1 MSNRKSISP
10 NEDRSLIAEVNGFCP
25 LCNAQLLFI
34 KNNKKHKN
42 YEIAHIYPCNPTK
55 EQVKILKN
63 CERLSDNSEDEIN
76 KIAICLTCHNKI
88 DCERTVEEYEKL
100 VNIKKNLLE
109 KKSVR
114 AIFNEISLQDDLIDI
129 INSLVQ
135 KLKTPEKIKINN
147 KAVKIKNK
155 ITDPLL
161 RNKIRENVADYYKF
175 IDNYFKSC
183 NLNDKQYE
191 IILSNFRLAYLKISE
206 NEDNQ
211 EKIFENMVDW
221 LLQQSKKSYR
231 FANYI
236 IISYFVHHCEV
247 YDDIS

>member
-1 MSNRKSISP
+1 MK
-10 NEDRSLIAEVNGFCP
+10 
-25 LCNAQLLFI
+25 
-34 KNNKKHKN
+34 
-42 YEIAHIYPCNPTK
+42 
-55 EQVKILKN
+55 
-63 CERLSDNSEDEIN
+63 
-76 KIAICLTCHNKI
+76 
-88 DCERTVEEYEKL
+88 
-100 VNIKKNLLE
+100 

-221 LLQQSKKSYR
+221 LLQQSKNSSR
-231 FANYI
+231 IANEI
-236 IISYFVHHCEV
+236 IISYFVQHCEV